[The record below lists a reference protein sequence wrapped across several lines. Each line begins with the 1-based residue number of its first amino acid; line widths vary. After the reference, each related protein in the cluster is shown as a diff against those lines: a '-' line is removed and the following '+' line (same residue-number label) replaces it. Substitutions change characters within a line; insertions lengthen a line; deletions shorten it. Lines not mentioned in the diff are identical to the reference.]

1 MHSGISRPLPR
12 PGGSALDT
20 IIGTGALALAA
31 YGAYEQNVGL
41 ALVGLALT
49 GVAGLR
55 IWQTRGQRVG
65 LGGDEAVI
73 VTDADGQLLQISA
86 AARSLAGPGGR
97 LEELLNDR
105 AETPASLIYRLAREA
120 RETGGATAFVTLAGQ
135 GSRHL
140 LSVRPL
146 GDERLSWSVLPLP
159 TMVDSDQ
166 TLPDAGFGQMRID
179 ETGAVV
185 AANAQVRRW
194 AGRRVARDADVVND
208 LPMRAGSIHRLRAD
222 PSMLVRAQLADP
234 DVHGV
239 RDVFLYPVADAELA
253 AANPD
258 QFLAQLPIALAR
270 IDVEGRVII
279 ANAAA
284 QGLVGRQMEPG
295 ARLADLMEGLAQ
307 PVAQRIRE
315 VAATR
320 RPARPEVSRILDG
333 DIERFLQVSF
343 SPIEVAGDF
352 SLLVVM
358 SDATELKTL
367 EAQFVQSQKMQAV
380 GQLAG
385 GVAHDFNNLL
395 TALSGHCDLLLLRHA
410 PGDRDYSDLIQ
421 IRQNADRAAALV
433 GQLLAFSRKQTLQP
447 KVLHLADVLG
457 DLSHLL
463 NRLLGEK
470 VTLRLDYREDLPAVR
485 VDLRQFEQ
493 VIMNLVVNA
502 RDAMPDGGEVSLHA
516 RYEHLADELKRDRAT
531 ITPGDWVVIEV
542 SDTGVGIPEWRLDK
556 IFDPFFT
563 TKRVG
568 EGTGLGLSTAYG
580 IVKQTGGF
588 IFVDSIVG
596 EGTTFSIYLP
606 RFVPGPGEQPRLLE
620 GDKRSGEPGDATGSG
635 TVLLVED
642 EAPVRAFAAR
652 ALKLRGYHVLEAASG
667 EEALELLAEKPAV
680 DIFVSDVIMP
690 GLDGPSWVAQAREAY
705 PDVQVIF
712 VSGYAE
718 DMFRDGMDLMPNSSF
733 LAKPFSLNDLTLRV
747 KERLELGRQA
757 PS

>member
-1 MHSGISRPLPR
+1 MHSGISRALPN
-12 PGGSALDT
+12 PVGGVLDP
-20 IIGTGALALAA
+20 IIGTGALALVA
-31 YGAYEQNVGL
+31 YGAVAQSAGV
-41 ALVGLALT
+41 ALVGAALA
-49 GVAGLR
+49 GIAGLR
-55 IWQTRGQRVG
+55 IWRARAAATRF
-65 LGGDEAVI
+65 GDDGTEI
-73 VTDADGQLLQISA
+73 VTDADGQLLRIGA
-86 AARSLAGPGGR
+86 AARALTGPGDR
-97 LEELLNDR
+97 LEELISDR
-105 AETPASLIYRLAREA
+105 AETPASLIYRLAWEA
-120 RETGGATAFVTLAGQ
+120 RDNGTATAFVTLAGQ
-135 GSRHL
+135 GSRHVVT
-140 LSVRPL
+140 VRPQD
-146 GDERLSWSVLPLP
+146 GDTLRWTVLPLP

-166 TLPDAGFGQMRID
+166 TLPDAGFGQMRI
-179 ETGAVV
+179 EEAGAVV
-185 AANAQVRRW
+185 AANGQVRRW
-194 AGRRVARDADVVND
+194 AGGRVARDGDVVSD
-208 LPMRAGSIHRLRAD
+208 LPMRSGSIHRLRAD
-222 PSMLVRAQLADP
+222 PSTLVRAQLADP

-239 RDVFLYPVADAELA
+239 RDVFLHPVAEEELA
-253 AANPD
+253 ATNPD

-270 IDVEGRVII
+270 IDVDGRVLI

-295 ARLADLMEGLAQ
+295 ARIADLMEGLAQ
-307 PVAQRIRE
+307 PVAQRMRE

-320 RPARPEVSRILDG
+320 RAVRPEVARILDG
-333 DIERFLQVSF
+333 EIERFLQVSF
-343 SPIEVAGDF
+343 SPIVVAGEF

-493 VIMNLVVNA
+493 VVMNLVVNA

-516 RYEHLADELKRDRAT
+516 RYEHLKEELKRDRAT

-542 SDTGVGIPEWRLDK
+542 SDTGIGIPEWRIDK

-588 IFVDSIVG
+588 IFVDSFVG

-620 GDKRSGEPGDATGSG
+620 SDKRSGEPGDATGSG

-667 EEALELLAEKPAV
+667 EEALELLEERPAV

-690 GLDGPSWVAQAREAY
+690 GLDGPSWVAQARSDY

-718 DMFRDGMDLMPNSSF
+718 DMFRDGMDPMPNSCF

-747 KERLELGRQA
+747 KERLELGVQA